1 MKRLLIVVVFA
12 ASILLVGCKNAIS
25 QLNNPHGR
33 TYIDTLTVYIQ
44 PNETVLSVSEIP
56 AGRGYISG
64 YTITIF
70 NGDMYYTKFVSRWDL
85 PITTDGNKLIIK
97 YKKNIKW

>member
-1 MKRLLIVVVFA
+1 MKRLLIIVVFA
-12 ASILLVGCKNAIS
+12 ASILLVGCKDTIS
-25 QLNNPHGR
+25 QLNKPRER
-33 TYIDTLTVYIQ
+33 TYIDTLTVYIE
-44 PNETVLSVSEIP
+44 PNETIVSVSEIP

-85 PITTDGNKLIIK
+85 PMTMDGNQLLIK
-97 YKKNIKW
+97 YKGNFK